1 MKPILFST
9 EMVMAI
15 LDGRKT
21 QTRRPLKP
29 QPSGGIRK
37 SVFVESG
44 VEDGHGREIKLP
56 YRPGTGLW
64 VRETW
69 QNFCLNRKSLPNRF
83 CGHDEYCF
91 KASVEDSPVYG
102 CCGEGGCNK
111 WRPSVHMPKEAARIF
126 LAVKNVWIERLQDIT
141 EEDAIKEGFVDL
153 FYGGV
158 CVISAKGRFHAF
170 WDSVYAKRGYGW
182 GANPWVE
189 VTEFQAEEAETCQ
202 DGQG

>member
-9 EMVMAI
+9 EMVRAI

-29 QPSGGIRK
+29 QPSDGIRK
-37 SVFVESG
+37 SVVAESG

-56 YRPGTGLW
+56 YRPGDVLW

-91 KASVEDSPVYG
+91 KASVENSSVYG
-102 CCGEGGCNK
+102 CCGEGGCKK
-111 WRPSVHMPKEAARIF
+111 WRPSIHMSREAARIF
-126 LAVKNVWIERLQDIT
+126 LLVTKGGMERVQDIT
-141 EEDAIKEGFVDL
+141 EDDVKAEGV
-153 FYGGV
+153 
-158 CVISAKGRFHAF
+158 KGRYEYARL
-170 WDSVYAKRGYGW
+170 WDSIYAKRGYSW
-182 GANPWVE
+182 STNPWVG
-189 VTEFQAEEAETCQ
+189 VTEFQVEEAGQCQ